1 MAITKDDF
9 LEVMT
14 NAMAPVTTALE
25 GLDLGTNLATQFEKL
40 REPSIGEFKKSNELF
55 ENTLR
60 LHEYKAKLD
69 DEFERL
75 AITDK
80 VKKKQL
86 TLKFIGMPMY
96 SLAKRMT
103 IETGETVDDYESLFK
118 AFQREIG
125 IVDAKDQATD
135 LFYKTEEQPGDNPI
149 QFHDRLRRAARLCEF
164 GDQEDSQILAQLLL
178 KTSDQKFRMECR
190 LKKFTLDK
198 ALDHAASLIAVR
210 SSNKAI
216 ASRHQG
222 AVKKTWQ
229 EKNPRYKKPF
239 NKTGFQGRNQD
250 DKQKSGNKCNKCD
263 LIHIAK
269 FNFRCPAY
277 GRNCK
282 KCNVKNHFARCCT
295 NDKPHRSGTKKN
307 GKRTKWTK
315 RVDGETTEEEAE
327 SSDDSDDQLD
337 SFVKHVFEKK
347 RHSRHNQHN

>member
-75 AITDK
+75 AITDT

-190 LKKFTLDK
+190 LKKFNLDK

-229 EKNPRYKKPF
+229 EKKSSLQETIQQDKIPR
-239 NKTGFQGRNQD
+239 
-250 DKQKSGNKCNKCD
+250 QKS
-263 LIHIAK
+263 
-269 FNFRCPAY
+269 R
-277 GRNCK
+277 
-282 KCNVKNHFARCCT
+282 
-295 NDKPHRSGTKKN
+295 
-307 GKRTKWTK
+307 
-315 RVDGETTEEEAE
+315 
-327 SSDDSDDQLD
+327 
-337 SFVKHVFEKK
+337 
-347 RHSRHNQHN
+347 